1 VLELEPDLLRKL
13 DRVTLTGRWQVDG
26 SAPGPRRS
34 VHHGSSPEF
43 ADFRNYVEGDDL
55 RRVDWNAYA
64 RLDQL
69 FVRLHTGEEMG
80 TLTLL
85 LDRSPSMQTSEPHK
99 SLAAARVAAALSYIG
114 LRSHD
119 RVALVGW
126 SGRIDRQIPP
136 QAGVRSL
143 RRLWDCIEDIMA
155 RPGSPTDFS
164 AMRSYRAPG
173 PGTVVVISDFLT
185 ETDVHEGLQSLALY
199 GDRVAIIQILGPEE
213 LHPDFA
219 GDWQLIDVES
229 DASVDVTVAQRSVHR
244 YLANLAEH
252 TEGLRE
258 TCRRLG
264 VAFVRL
270 SSADSL
276 QEVLIPSL
284 LSAGVVR

>member
-1 VLELEPDLLRKL
+1 
-13 DRVTLTGRWQVDG
+13 
-26 SAPGPRRS
+26 
-34 VHHGSSPEF
+34 
-43 ADFRNYVEGDDL
+43 
-55 RRVDWNAYA
+55 
-64 RLDQL
+64 
-69 FVRLHTGEEMG
+69 
-80 TLTLL
+80 
-85 LDRSPSMQTSEPHK
+85 
-99 SLAAARVAAALSYIG
+99 
-114 LRSHD
+114 
-119 RVALVGW
+119 
-126 SGRIDRQIPP
+126 
-136 QAGVRSL
+136 
-143 RRLWDCIEDIMA
+143 
-155 RPGSPTDFS
+155 
-164 AMRSYRAPG
+164 MRSYRAPG